1 MMEDHKPE
9 WYTQAQKG
17 PFGNEKFTTDHADN
31 VMRRIQGDQQRMRS
45 QSGKRLRVRML
56 AAASFVILLGLG
68 IFVFSGR
75 PSGEVTNEPAQAAV
89 STQFTE
95 AELQQTAE
103 QAVQDFLGKSY
114 SFDHREWL
122 NKQKQI
128 FFSYKKGENS
138 ADIWINYE
146 TGELAQAK
154 MSAVLSADKIGSEM
168 QSRAE
173 ELKAKLGYADDSAYD
188 VFRYVEYDAGKATA
202 LQIQNNFRAEKW
214 RIGFVNGEFEYAS
227 ATIEVSAVTEE
238 ARNAS
243 EKALLL
249 LGGNGDAELTLAFRA
264 IGEGEDTLTLHYGS
278 EAAVTIDTAT
288 QKIQQVYDQKL
299 DKREKADAEAL
310 AIMDRKLS
318 MIDGDP
324 LREKVAPILSN
335 IFGIANLYE
344 YSLIKRGQESGNV
357 TFYKLGNSH
366 ITVYYDIDLTIW
378 KVKLDDSSMNY
389 PE

>member
-1 MMEDHKPE
+1 MEDHKPE

-17 PFGNEKFTTDHADN
+17 PFGNQKFTTDHADN

-56 AAASFVILLGLG
+56 ATASFVILLGLG
-68 IFVFSGR
+68 IFMFSGM
-75 PSGEVTNEPAQAAV
+75 PSGERTNEPTHAAV
-89 STQFTE
+89 FTQFTE

-122 NKQKQI
+122 DRQKQI

-154 MSAVLSADKIGSEM
+154 MSTVLSADKIDSEM

-173 ELKAKLGYADDSAYD
+173 ELKARLGYADDSAYD
-188 VFRYVEYDAGKATA
+188 VFRYVEYDAGKETS

-214 RIGFVNGEFEYAS
+214 RIGFVNNEFNYAS
-227 ATIEVSAVTEE
+227 ATLEASAVPE
-238 ARNAS
+238 AAR
-243 EKALLL
+243 EIGDEALMLL
-249 LGGNGDAELTLAFRA
+249 RGGGDAELTSAFRA
-264 IGEGEDTLTLHYGS
+264 MGEGEDTLMLHYGS
-278 EAAVTIDTAT
+278 EAAVTIDTVT
-288 QKIQQVYDQKL
+288 GEVQQVYDQKL
-299 DKREKADAEAL
+299 DQRKKSDAESL
-310 AIMDRKLS
+310 TIMDRKLS

-335 IFGIANLYE
+335 IFGITNVYE
-344 YSLIKRGQESGNV
+344 YSLTKRGKESGNL
-357 TFYKLGNSH
+357 TFWKLGNSH

-378 KVKLDDSSMNY
+378 KVELDDSSMNFH
-389 PE
+389 E